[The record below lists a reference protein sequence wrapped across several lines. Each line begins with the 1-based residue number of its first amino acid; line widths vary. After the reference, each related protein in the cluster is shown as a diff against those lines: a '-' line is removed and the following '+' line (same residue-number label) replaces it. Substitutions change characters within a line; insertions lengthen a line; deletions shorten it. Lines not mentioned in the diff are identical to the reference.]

1 MKYCRV
7 TAVVALALLIGA
19 GALEAQQLGDPDF
32 PIAVADPAYPVGTGP
47 LVVIDEAHR
56 NFHTLSGRYGT
67 FAAILEADGYRLAA
81 NPASFT
87 PEGLEDAD
95 ILVIANAGLDGDAP
109 WSLPTPSAFTAEEVA
124 AVAAW
129 VREGGALWLIAD
141 HMPAGG
147 AAETLAAAFG
157 IRLTNG
163 YTYEPADREPLG
175 DAFTRAS
182 GTLYD
187 HAVTRGRSPAEGVD
201 TVITFTGQAF
211 QAQAPVDTLLRFSPE
226 AYTILPLE
234 AGPDLDENSPRV
246 SSGGWLHAAALRFG
260 EGRVVVFGEAAMFT
274 AQVAGPKPLR
284 IGLNTPR
291 ARQNQQLLLNTA
303 HWLSGLIGG

>member
-1 MKYCRV
+1 MKSCRV
-7 TAVVALALLIGA
+7 VTVLVLALMIGA
-19 GALEAQQLGDPDF
+19 VAPQAQQLGDPDF
-32 PIAVADPAYPVGTGP
+32 PIVVTDPAYPGGSGP
-47 LVVIDEAHR
+47 VVAIDEAHQ
-56 NFHTLSGRYGT
+56 NFHTLAGRYGT
-67 FAAILEADGYRLAA
+67 FAAILEADGYRLTAQDG
-81 NPASFT
+81 PFT
-87 PEGLEDAD
+87 AEGLAGID
-95 ILVIANAGLDGDAP
+95 ILVIANAGLDGGAP
-109 WSLPTPSAFTAEEVA
+109 WKLPTPSVFTAEEVA
-124 AVAAW
+124 AVAEW

-147 AAETLAAAFG
+147 AAENLAAAFG

-163 YTYEPADREPLG
+163 YTREPADDGVFG

-187 HAVTRGRSPAEGVD
+187 HAIARGRSPAEGVD

-211 QAQAPVDTLLRFSPE
+211 QAQAPVDTLLRFGPD
-226 AYTILPLE
+226 AYTLLPLE
-234 AGPDLDENSPRV
+234 AGPGLDENSPRV

-260 EGRVVVFGEAAMFT
+260 EGRVAVFGEAAMFT
-274 AQVAGPKPLR
+274 AQVAGPNR
-284 IGLNTPR
+284 IPVGLNSPY